1 VTAPSRSASLNA
13 VSGPPRVVID
23 YGSVSTAAVLAW
35 PDGRWTLLHFDQQEV
50 LPSAVYTDPAG
61 QTMTGHQAWQMA
73 DNAAGTFTVSPLRTG
88 TTGNP
93 AERTAVQALVAAT
106 LRRVTDE
113 ATRVAG
119 EPVDD
124 VRLVVPAG
132 WGPRRRTWLRGAA
145 QKAGLRQPEL
155 VTGPIAVANLLPA
168 LDVPVPDE
176 AILLIIDIGSGA
188 EATVL
193 RRHATGY
200 DLLSTLADPQVGGD
214 AIDELLLTHI
224 HQPTAPGDLHATD
237 PAVSVREVAAPA
249 GPGEQRW
256 ALLASVR
263 AGKES
268 LAHRATAAIG
278 LPPPAPVTIITP
290 ATVQNLTRPVLHR
303 TAALAEKAVAAAD
316 ITTDDL
322 YGIYCI
328 GAAATTPGLPE
339 AITEQLNIIP
349 AILADPATIAALSA
363 AANPNQHVKATPASK
378 GGTPT
383 GALTRVTTVML
394 PAAASLALLTQFLL
408 TTTTSRYTAT
418 VSAVNW
424 GELTLAAVFAVLTC
438 LTARPALAALLRHIS
453 QAHAHPPQTQQM
465 QPSPDGS
472 LLYGTIAGA
481 TVGLCVIGLYA
492 IIAALYSKV
501 PFSSALRWTV
511 IPAVCV
517 AIIAASVTAITTYR
531 QPHPQG
537 ARADKDTRLRFPAGA
552 TILTTAGM
560 LLIQYTLTTPRP
572 PDLATYIDLGTRLGG
587 LLIGIGA
594 TFNLVK
600 ALLLRLVLA
609 LPLGLLTAAIASTAT
624 TGILAALFT
633 LTVILWCS
641 YPLLNLLV
649 TTPPPQTNSA
659 PTTQI
664 IV

>member
-1 VTAPSRSASLNA
+1 
-13 VSGPPRVVID
+13 
-23 YGSVSTAAVLAW
+23 
-35 PDGRWTLLHFDQQEV
+35 
-50 LPSAVYTDPAG
+50 
-61 QTMTGHQAWQMA
+61 MTGHQAWQSA
-73 DNAAGTFTVSPLRTG
+73 DDTAGTFTVSPLRTG

-93 AERTAVQALVAAT
+93 TERPAAQPLAAAT
-106 LRRVTDE
+106 LRRVADE
-113 ATRVAG
+113 AARVAG

-124 VRLVVPAG
+124 IRLVVPAG

-145 QKAGLRQPEL
+145 EKAGLRQPEL
-155 VTGPIAVANLLPA
+155 VIGPVAVANLLPVM
-168 LDVPVPDE
+168 DVPVPDE
-176 AILLIIDIGSGA
+176 AILLIIDIGSGS

-193 RRHATGY
+193 RRTATGF
-200 DLLSTLADPQVGGD
+200 DVLSTLADPQAGGD
-214 AIDELLLTHI
+214 AIDELLLTHTS
-224 HQPTAPGDLHATD
+224 QPTAPADIPSTD
-237 PAVSVREVAAPA
+237 PAVPVRDMAAPA
-249 GPGEQRW
+249 GPGERRW

-278 LPPPAPVTIITP
+278 PPPPAPVTIITP
-290 ATVQNLTRPVLHR
+290 ATVQNLARPVLHR
-303 TAALAEKAVAAAD
+303 TATLAEKAIAAAD

-328 GAAATTPGLPE
+328 GAAATTPGLSE
-339 AITEQLNIIP
+339 AITEQLDIIP
-349 AILADPATIAALSA
+349 AILTDPATIAALSA
-363 AANPNQHVKATPASK
+363 AANPNHHAKGTPASK
-378 GGTPT
+378 GGTAT
-383 GALTRVTTVML
+383 EALTRVTTMML

-408 TTTTSRYTAT
+408 TTTTPRSSSST

-438 LTARPALAALLRHIS
+438 LNARPHLAALLRLIS
-453 QAHAHPPQTQQM
+453 QAQTHPPQTQT
-465 QPSPDGS
+465 PPGSP

-481 TVGLCVIGLYA
+481 TVGLCITGLYA
-492 IIAALYSKV
+492 IIAALYTRA
-501 PFSSALRWTV
+501 PFGSALRWTV
-511 IPAVCV
+511 VPAVCV
-517 AIIAASVTAITTYR
+517 AIIAASVTAITAYR

-537 ARADKDTRLRFPAGA
+537 AIADKDARLRFPPGA

-600 ALLLRLVLA
+600 ALLLRLILA
-609 LPLGLLTAAIASTAT
+609 LPLGLLTAAIVSTAS

-641 YPLLNLLV
+641 YPLLNLLI
-649 TTPPPQTNSA
+649 TTPPPQTNRA
-659 PTTQI
+659 PTNQTTA
-664 IV
+664 